1 VKIFNLG
8 DELMSYKWTES
19 QLKRLNELGIEDL
32 KAEME
37 FETKEERDSAY
48 KDFNI
53 ELVTKAKNEL
63 NEYREKIKRPSLVVL
78 QEKLAK
84 ALTEKG
90 FIQVNTPIII
100 SKKLLNK
107 MSIDDDHPLSKQVFW
122 VDNNKCMRP
131 MLAPNLYYVSKDLM
145 RLWKD
150 TIGIFEIGSCFRK
163 ESQGGNHL
171 SEFTMINV
179 VEWGTDLDKR
189 NDRLKEIAKIILDVA
204 EIKGFTFEEEES
216 VVYGDTVDVM
226 YNDVELASGAMG
238 PHFLDIKWEINNSW
252 VGIGFGLERLLMI
265 RDKKQ
270 NVHSVG
276 KSLSYIGGIRLN
288 L

>member
-1 VKIFNLG
+1 
-8 DELMSYKWTES
+8 MSYKWTES